1 MYQGRETFLVLL
13 LCTYHLVP
21 SYSLHPLHP
30 RVGFSVFHLFLFSLF
45 SFWFWVI
52 TRPHISVTAVYSIR
66 ISSTFFLE
74 IVSLRLWSINSRWT
88 LSKIIFW
95 LYRNAAVGF
104 IISLFDKTL
113 QEKVGFIIEK
123 IRRQF
128 HRSLNHCRAR

>member
-1 MYQGRETFLVLL
+1 MHISSGSLL
-13 LCTYHLVP
+13 LSTPTSPSRRFFSFPLV
-21 SYSLHPLHP
+21 SL
-30 RVGFSVFHLFLFSLF
+30 FLF

-66 ISSTFFLE
+66 ISNTFFLV
-74 IVSLRLWSINSRWT
+74 IVSLRFWSINSRWT

-113 QEKVGFIIEK
+113 QEKVGFIFEK
-123 IRRQF
+123 IGRQF